1 MISAIY
7 NPTLIITTG
16 TSLLESFLE
25 VFEVFVCCK
34 VTNSESVEAVQ
45 YPNYAASARSSL
57 YALLGNQPLPVVV
70 NSCGCF
76 CHDTILSS
84 SLPPHSYVVN
94 VFLVLTQFGFCAAYF
109 VFMSDN
115 IDQVRSVVH

>member
-1 MISAIY
+1 
-7 NPTLIITTG
+7 
-16 TSLLESFLE
+16 
-25 VFEVFVCCK
+25 
-34 VTNSESVEAVQ
+34 VEAVQ
-45 YPNYAASARSSL
+45 YPNYAVSAKSL
-57 YALLGNQPLPVVV
+57 FPLLDSQPLPVVV

-115 IDQVRSVVH
+115 IDQV